1 MFRIF
6 FVVLVM
12 WIVVPS
18 TGWGQAKEQA
28 ELGVVGSSQTAQ
40 QQHSR
45 SGFYGHSF
53 AAQQMAMRNVER
65 QGKLVS
71 DTNKLLAL
79 VSDFN
84 QQMNKNGVEMS
95 SVDMAR
101 RVEEIEKLA
110 RSVKERMRDF

>member
-1 MFRIF
+1 MFRAG
-6 FVVLVM
+6 FVVLVL
-12 WIVVPS
+12 WIVIS
-18 TGWGQAKEQA
+18 ATGWGQTKQQA
-28 ELGVVGSSQTAQ
+28 EQGVVGTPQTA
-40 QQHSR
+40 HTR
-45 SGFYGHSF
+45 AGFYEHSF